1 MTNSIEVLVVFAIV
15 ALAICVALSAEKN
28 TSLPRASG
36 TASAE
41 AATAEAAKAS
51 KTTAAATESTAATT
65 TAAAEDCRAEEHTSA
80 THGTA
85 VLAAIVF
92 VAKDCSCYDNA
103 NDYQEDQH
111 KDAVEVVVLIKLLL

>member
-41 AATAEAAKAS
+41 AASAEASKAAEAS
-51 KTTAAATESTAATT
+51 ATEPAAATA